1 MMNVGDYWKKPK
13 VKIDILKEKLL
24 QGLLFM
30 PANALA
36 MSESDRPTGVIGLN
50 LLLEMYYKYSE
61 EDVVTDYT
69 ITMGKFDGKW
79 LVSLEGEAEE
89 FEDYSAIGCYDH
101 CPTEDEI
108 NVLWANRVTSSEL
121 DDIMGVI
128 G

>member
-1 MMNVGDYWKKPK
+1 MLKKII
-13 VKIDILKEKLL
+13 VITLVVIVMVSALA
-24 QGLLFM
+24 M

-36 MSESDRPTGVIGLN
+36 MSESDRPTGVIGLD

-61 EDVVTDYT
+61 EDIVTDYI

-89 FEDYSAIGCYDH
+89 FEDYRAVGCYDH
-101 CPTEDEI
+101 CPTEEEI